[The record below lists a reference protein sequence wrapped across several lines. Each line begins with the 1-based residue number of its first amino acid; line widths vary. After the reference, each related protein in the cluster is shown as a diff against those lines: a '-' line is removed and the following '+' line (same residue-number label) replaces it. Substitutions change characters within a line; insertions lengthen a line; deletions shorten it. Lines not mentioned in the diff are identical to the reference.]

1 MKRIHPWLIC
11 FLIGSLSGCVSS
23 PVEIPEWDLSPVES
37 TSQAPLSRPELPSPV
52 SSTEDTVTFD
62 TAGFRTI
69 LDIVDIGDGNYT
81 IAQENGAAADA
92 QGEAYNQLIEVGKLQ
107 RQFTQIR
114 EEQLARE
121 RRDHFVDNWFHRGLI
136 ALGILVAL

>member
-1 MKRIHPWLIC
+1 MTC

-23 PVEIPEWDLSPVES
+23 PVEIPEWDLTPVEAEA
-37 TSQAPLSRPELPSPV
+37 QPPLSRPELPSPG
-52 SSTEDTVTFD
+52 SSTEDTVTFSRD
-62 TAGFRTI
+62 SFVVL
-69 LDIVDIGDGNYT
+69 LDIVDVADGNYT
-81 IAQENGAAADA
+81 IAQENAAALDA
-92 QGEAYNQLIEVGKLQ
+92 MGQAYNQLIEVGKLQ
-107 RQFTQIR
+107 RSFTQIR